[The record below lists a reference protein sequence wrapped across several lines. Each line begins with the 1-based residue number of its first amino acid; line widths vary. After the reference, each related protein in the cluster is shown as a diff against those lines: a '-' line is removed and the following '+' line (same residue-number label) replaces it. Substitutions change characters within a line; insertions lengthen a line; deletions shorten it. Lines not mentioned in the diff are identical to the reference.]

1 MTSARKKI
9 ASKAEA
15 IGLVL
20 RRGDTD
26 DAGYALFAAKDID
39 VENDDE
45 DEDVDGEAVRLVE
58 ERHERQAAAAEAA
71 AKKELETEEVVFG
84 HGFTA
89 SLEEIEAFLDNRAA
103 LVGINVKVK
112 DRASVAPPSPAKLEK
127 ALDGRQ
133 HADEIKRLIGKSK
146 RGRPKKD
153 DEKAEPP
160 EKPAERQD
168 DDGFDDEPITFPGSR
183 NPPPLE
189 CYDPAPKATGMPVV
203 VKKATA
209 SLRLDTGGAA
219 IRSALDKLNL
229 AKEIGD
235 LYRRGRPVD
244 LIEAGRL
251 LKRKQDQANH
261 GESIQWLTKNETA
274 LGFGRMTAHRLI
286 KRAMKY
292 SSAA

>member
-1 MTSARKKI
+1 MASQRKNI
-9 ASKAEA
+9 ASKADA
-15 IGLVL
+15 LDLVL

-26 DAGYALFAAKDID
+26 DSGHAIFAKRD
-39 VENDDE
+39 VDLDEEE

-58 ERHERQAAAAEAA
+58 ERHKRQAAAAEAG
-71 AKKELETEEVVFG
+71 AKRELETEEVVFG

-103 LVGINVKVK
+103 LAAINVNLK
-112 DRASVAPPSPAKLEK
+112 DRPPVAPPSPAKLEK
-127 ALDGRQ
+127 ALDGHQ
-133 HADEIKRLIGKSK
+133 HVDEVKRLIGKSK
-146 RGRPKKD
+146 RGRPKE
-153 DEKAEPP
+153 DEKTEPP

-168 DDGFDDEPITFPGSR
+168 DDGFDDEPITFPRSR

-189 CYDPAPKATGMPVV
+189 CYDPGPKATGMPVV

-244 LIEAGRL
+244 LIEAGRS
-251 LKRKQDQANH
+251 LKRKQDQTHH
-261 GESIQWLTKNETA
+261 GEWHCHVDEQ
-274 LGFGRMTAHRLI
+274 
-286 KRAMKY
+286 
-292 SSAA
+292 